1 MESLQHKTWLYITVN
16 MLLLI
21 ENPKTRFL
29 QQCIMQLAAMV
40 AVGKK

>member
-21 ENPKTRFL
+21 ENHKIRFL
-29 QQCIMQLAAMV
+29 QQCIMQRAAMV